1 MSKGLEALEKLRL
14 ELLEVSDYLDQKDVS
29 YLGPIHRIEEELKR
43 LEEIDNILN
52 TGGGIW
58 STNGIVDK
66 ELKALKII
74 RKKRVNLT
82 ILLDIFAASLDEKTY
97 NSMINSRRI
106 QMATFPPYKLTQE
119 EFDLLKEVLKDE

>member
-58 STNGIVDK
+58 AENGIVSK
-66 ELKALKII
+66 ELKALEII
-74 RKKRVNLT
+74 KKHPMFYLHDDLPQGTYRMYDCELYGCYDLT
-82 ILLDIFAASLDEKTY
+82 KEEYELLA
-97 NSMINSRRI
+97 
-106 QMATFPPYKLTQE
+106 
-119 EFDLLKEVLKDE
+119 EVLKR